1 MRATQGYKD
10 LIGKSGT
17 DDGYYMNQQADSGYP
32 GAKVMGSPSDVSYA
46 QGRC

>member
-17 DDGYYMNQQADSGYP
+17 DDCYCLNQQADTGYS
-32 GAKVMGSPSDVSYA
+32 GAKLMRSQSDVSYA